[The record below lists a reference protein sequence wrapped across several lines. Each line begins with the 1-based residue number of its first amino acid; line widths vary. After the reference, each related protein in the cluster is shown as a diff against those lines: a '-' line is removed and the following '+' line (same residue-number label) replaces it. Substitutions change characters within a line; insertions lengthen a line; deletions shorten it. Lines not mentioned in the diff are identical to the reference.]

1 MKILIAEDDPVSSRL
16 LESVLAR
23 WGYEIVVTADGK
35 EALEELNSEDPP
47 RIAILDWMM
56 PKVDGVEVC
65 RQVREQEAQNYT
77 YLILLTAKNQKDDII
92 KGLASGADDYITK
105 PFDSHELELRLK
117 AGRRVIELEDKLK
130 HQAFHDRLTDLPN
143 REQFINRLGR
153 VNKRSKFVEN
163 SMFAVLFLD
172 LDRFKVINESLGH
185 VRGDELLVAV
195 AQRIETSTRPSDI
208 IARFGGD
215 EFAVLLNNIKNRKDA
230 TIVAD
235 RLQSDFSMPFNLS
248 GHEVMTTA
256 SIGIAMSETN
266 YEDEED
272 ILRDADLAMYRAK
285 AGGKARYEIFDTTMH
300 SEAMNLLQLEADLR
314 QAISRNELSVNYQPI
329 VSLGDKRVN
338 GIEALLRW
346 NHPERGF
353 VSPMEFIPVAEE
365 TGLISSLGEWILR
378 KACAQN
384 KIWHDAGYG
393 HLCIGVNFSSRQFQH
408 QDIPG
413 LVKSVLD
420 ETGMPAH
427 SLNIE
432 ITESI
437 AMESRSIKILNEL
450 TDMGIKTSID
460 DFGTGYSSLG
470 SLKQFPIDTI
480 KIDRSFVKEIT
491 LDPNVE
497 TIVKAIIAMA
507 HSLNMKVVA
516 EGVETKEQ
524 QDFLQSN
531 KCDELQGYLFSPPV
545 TEDKFIT
552 LLEKGMQSIPG
563 AAAQKVPS
571 GTI

>member
-1 MKILIAEDDPVSSRL
+1 MRILIAEDDPVSNRL
-16 LESVLAR
+16 LESILSKWNYDV
-23 WGYEIVVTADGK
+23 ITTSDGK
-35 EALEELNSEDPP
+35 EALEVLNSEDPP

-56 PKVDGVEVC
+56 PKLSGVDVC
-65 RQVREQEAQNYT
+65 SRIRKNEDNNYI
-77 YLILLTAKNQKDDII
+77 YMILLTAKNQKEDII

-130 HQAFHDRLTDLPN
+130 HQAFHDHLTNLPN
-143 REQFINRLGR
+143 REQFLSRLGR
-153 VNKRSKFVEN
+153 VNKRSKFIEDN
-163 SMFAVLFLD
+163 MFAVLFLD
-172 LDRFKVINESLGH
+172 LDRFKIINESLGH

-195 AQRIETSTRPSDI
+195 AERIEVSTRPSDI

-215 EFAVLLNNIKNRKDA
+215 EFAVLLNNIKDKRDA

-235 RLQSDFSMPFNLS
+235 RLQQDFSMPFDLS
-248 GHEVMTTA
+248 GHKVTTTA
-256 SIGIAMSETN
+256 SIGIAMSESN
-266 YEDEED
+266 YDSEED

-285 AGGKARYEIFDTTMH
+285 AGGKARYEIFDTKMH
-300 SEAMNLLQLEADLR
+300 AEAMNRLKLEADLR

-329 VSLGDKRVN
+329 ISPEENMVK

-346 NHPERGF
+346 HHPERGF
-353 VSPMEFIPVAEE
+353 VSPMEFIPLAEE
-365 TGLISSLGEWILR
+365 TGIISSLGEWILR

-384 KIWHDAGYG
+384 KRWHDAGYD

-408 QDIPG
+408 QNVPE
-413 LVKSVLD
+413 LVKNVLD
-420 ETGMPAH
+420 ETGMPAK
-427 SLNIE
+427 SLNVE

-470 SLKQFPIDTI
+470 SLKQFPIDTL

-491 LDPNVE
+491 LDSNVE

-507 HSLNMKVVA
+507 HSLDMKVVA

-524 QDFLQSN
+524 RDFLLSN
-531 KCDELQGYLFSPPV
+531 NCDELQGYLFSPPV
-545 TEDKFIT
+545 PEDKFSE
-552 LLEKGMQSIPG
+552 LLEKGMYSIPG
-563 AAAQKVPS
+563 ISRKKEPS
-571 GTI
+571 II

>member
-16 LESVLAR
+16 LESILTKWNYDVIA
-23 WGYEIVVTADGK
+23 TSDGK
-35 EALEELNSEDPP
+35 EALEALSSENPP

-56 PKVDGVEVC
+56 PKISGVDVC
-65 RQVREQEAQNYT
+65 RQIRERENSNYM
-77 YLILLTAKNQKDDII
+77 YMILLTAKNQKEDII
-92 KGLASGADDYITK
+92 QGLASGADDYITK

-117 AGRRVIELEDKLK
+117 AGKRVIELEDKLK

-143 REQFINRLGR
+143 REKFLNRLGR
-153 VNKRSKFVEN
+153 VNQRSKFVEDN
-163 SMFAVLFLD
+163 MFAVLFLD

-185 VRGDELLVAV
+185 VSGDELLVAV
-195 AQRIETSTRPSDI
+195 AERIETSTRPYDI
-208 IARFGGD
+208 VARFGGD
-215 EFAVLLNNIKNRKDA
+215 EFAILLNNINNKRDA

-235 RLQSDFSMPFNLS
+235 RLQRDFSKPFNLS

-266 YEDEED
+266 YDSEED

-285 AGGKARYEIFDTTMH
+285 AGGKARYEIFNTNMH
-300 SEAMNLLQLEADLR
+300 AEAVNLLQLEADLR
-314 QAISRNELSVNYQPI
+314 QAISRNELTVNYQPI
-329 VSLGDKRVN
+329 VSLGENRVK

-346 NHPERGF
+346 RHPKRGF

-384 KIWHDAGYG
+384 KIWHDAGYN

-408 QDIPG
+408 QNIPE
-413 LVKSVLD
+413 LIKNVLD
-420 ETGMPAH
+420 ETGMPAE
-427 SLNIE
+427 SLNVE

-437 AMESRSIKILNEL
+437 AMEPHSIKILNKL

-480 KIDRSFVKEIT
+480 KIDRSFIKEIT
-491 LDPNVE
+491 LDSNVE
-497 TIVKAIIAMA
+497 TIVQAIIAMA

-524 QDFLQSN
+524 REFLLLNS
-531 KCDELQGYLFSPPV
+531 CDELQGYLFSPPV
-545 TEDKFIT
+545 PEEKFVE
-552 LLEKGMQSIPG
+552 LLEKGMYSIPG
-563 AAAQKVPS
+563 VSHKKEPS
-571 GTI
+571 GIT

>member
-23 WGYEIVVTADGK
+23 WGYEVITTSDGE
-35 EALEELNSEDPP
+35 EALEALNSEDPP

-56 PKVDGVEVC
+56 PRIDGIEVC
-65 RQVREQEAQNYT
+65 RRIREQEEHNYT
-77 YLILLTAKNQKDDII
+77 YMILLTAKNQKEDII

-117 AGRRVIELEDKLK
+117 AGKRVIELEDKLK

-143 REQFINRLGR
+143 REQFINSLCR
-153 VNKRSKFVEN
+153 VNQRSKFVEN
-163 SMFAVLFLD
+163 GMFAVLFLD
-172 LDRFKVINESLGH
+172 LDRFKIINESLGH

-195 AQRIETSTRPSDI
+195 AERIATSTRPNDI
-208 IARFGGD
+208 VARFGGD
-215 EFAVLLNNIKNRKDA
+215 EFAVLLNNIKDRKDA
-230 TIVAD
+230 TLVAS
-235 RLQSDFSMPFNLS
+235 RLQQDFSMPFNLS
-248 GHEVMTTA
+248 GHEVTTTA

-266 YEDEED
+266 YESEED

-285 AGGKARYEIFDTTMH
+285 AGGKARYEIFDTRMH

-314 QAISRNELSVNYQPI
+314 QAINRDELSVNYQPI

-346 NHPERGF
+346 HHPERGF
-353 VSPMEFIPVAEE
+353 VSPMEFIPLAEE

-384 KIWHDAGYG
+384 RIWHDAGYG

-413 LVKSVLD
+413 LVKSVLA

-437 AMESRSIKILNEL
+437 AMEPHSIKILNEL
-450 TDMGIKTSID
+450 TDMGVKTSID

-480 KIDRSFVKEIT
+480 KIDRSFVKEVS
-491 LDPNVE
+491 LDANVA

-516 EGVETKEQ
+516 EGVE
-524 QDFLQSN
+524 FLQLN
-531 KCDELQGYLFSPPV
+531 NCDELQGYLFSPPV
-545 TEDKFIT
+545 PENEFMT
-552 LLEKGMQSIPG
+552 LLEKGMHGIPG
-563 AAAQKVPS
+563 APAKKEHS
-571 GTI
+571 LIT